1 MIVTLLFAG
10 VALPIVSVCLMQ
22 VIAAIRG
29 VREDNRRDQEIRDYL
44 VSFDSIIAKKGGS
57 PAARQRLGQG
67 RPRTLRLVSVDP
79 R

>member
-10 VALPIVSVCLMQ
+10 AALPIVSMCLMQ
-22 VIAAIRG
+22 LIVAIRG

-44 VSFDSIIAKKGGS
+44 VSFDSIVANKAG
-57 PAARQRLGQG
+57 PPVAWRRLGQD
-67 RPRTLRLVSVDP
+67 RPLTLRLVSVDP